1 MVSSHYP
8 YSSFYLFFQL
18 FVMERYLER
27 QRIQCPMWNCRHW
40 IRSLDY
46 CVFLCASLSLSLSL
60 KMCTP
65 WTIRDWATC
74 FSACKFPVE
83 NEEPD
88 TTFRYSSAQ
97 VPNGAMGFTRRRSS
111 NDNKSRGIN
120 KTGLHENKSDQER
133 ESMEPTDEDYIVFCF
148 REDGAIHVVKDGERE
163 ASDQIDRV
171 NQSSTRHV
179 NHRKVGSSSH
189 DSMLNED
196 EATTSEIDSII
207 CNKKGKEKRSI
218 NLDTAPPTAA
228 LRGKKYHIEECETLT
243 AKSSDSNQS
252 DSSSGSFAFP
262 VLSWEGVESPAQMPK
277 PDALQLRKHHQ
288 KAVRAALLQCCRF

>member
-1 MVSSHYP
+1 
-8 YSSFYLFFQL
+8 
-18 FVMERYLER
+18 
-27 QRIQCPMWNCRHW
+27 
-40 IRSLDY
+40 
-46 CVFLCASLSLSLSL
+46 
-60 KMCTP
+60 MCTP

-88 TTFRYSSAQ
+88 TTTFCYSSAQ

-111 NDNKSRGIN
+111 NDNKSHGIN

-133 ESMEPTDEDYIVFCF
+133 ESTESTDEDYIVFCF
-148 REDGAIHVVKDGERE
+148 REDGAIHVVKDGETE

-179 NHRKVGSSSH
+179 NHRKVCSSSH

-207 CNKKGKEKRSI
+207 CNKKGKEKWSI

-228 LRGKKYHIEECETLT
+228 LSGKNHIEEIKVCETLT
-243 AKSSDSNQS
+243 ANSSDSNQS

-262 VLSWEGVESPAQMPK
+262 VLSWEGMESPAQMPK